1 MLLKTLYLYELKKL
15 FLSKVNLLALAG
27 TVIMIVVLII
37 SSNSEV
43 APVSREAAKELD
55 GRVIDGQIIER
66 FRGDGLVVATAT
78 GSSATS

>member
-37 SSNSEV
+37 SSNHNHIGFCTYENRLEWLIYRLLTGK
-43 APVSREAAKELD
+43 APYIR
-55 GRVIDGQIIER
+55 
-66 FRGDGLVVATAT
+66 
-78 GSSATS
+78 

>member
-43 APVSREAAKELD
+43 ARET
-55 GRVIDGQIIER
+55 G
-66 FRGDGLVVATAT
+66 TAV
-78 GSSATS
+78 